1 MVWYD
6 KPKEV
11 DNMKKV
17 EKLLLKTAKKSAEKT
32 LRRDANRTTC
42 VGIYQPAVP
51 AKLSKF
57 KEKK

>member
-1 MVWYD
+1 
-6 KPKEV
+6 
-11 DNMKKV
+11 MKKV

-32 LRRDANRTTC
+32 LRRDANRATC

>member
-1 MVWYD
+1 
-6 KPKEV
+6 
-11 DNMKKV
+11 MKKV

-42 VGIYQPAVP
+42 VGISQPAVP